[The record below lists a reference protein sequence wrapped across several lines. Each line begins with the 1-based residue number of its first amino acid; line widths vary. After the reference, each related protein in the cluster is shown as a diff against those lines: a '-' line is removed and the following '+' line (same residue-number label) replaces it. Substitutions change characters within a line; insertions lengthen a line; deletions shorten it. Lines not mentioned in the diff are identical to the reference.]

1 MRIFSLLGLLL
12 TVLII
17 GWLSVMFFGS
27 MTAGS
32 AVKIEAVSPA
42 ETPRQSASD
51 APQVRSVPI
60 DKAREL
66 VRQDKERQ
74 KKMQEALNQQ

>member
-17 GWLSVMFFGS
+17 GWLSAMFFGS

-32 AVKIEAVSPA
+32 AVRIEAVSPA
-42 ETPRQSASD
+42 ATPRQSASD

-74 KKMQEALNQQ
+74 KKMQEALNQ